1 MVRASAA
8 DPKGQGEQPPRAH
21 ERDHDEDAVDA
32 CVVPGVRCDG
42 RRQAGHAM
50 VGHAVVAVRWAMRWW
65 AMRWWARATS
75 ELDAASGGCTFST
88 VERRLSVGLVGW
100 RADSTLGSGS
110 GDRGYHARCVSKF
123 GSSMHGSM
131 RPAHVYITGVRLSN
145 FKTGSIYEVRV

>member
-1 MVRASAA
+1 VRASAA

-65 AMRWWARATS
+65 AMRWWACATS
-75 ELDAASGGCTFST
+75 ELDAASGGCTFSA

-110 GDRGYHARCVSKF
+110 GVTMRIQI
-123 GSSMHGSM
+123 GSSMHRSM

-145 FKTGSIYEVRV
+145 FKTGSVYEVRV